1 MNRLE
6 EFINNL
12 EDDGNEILRLQH
24 AYRVNGNLDIYRR
37 AYTLFLKSKN
47 EYLKFN
53 TEEEMISSVK
63 AIITDLPRVQN
74 FKQLKN
80 GMGYREFKMKKY
92 SIKDSSHAEDYH
104 WSLDDKTGEDDMYF
118 VFHRDTAKIGRTKD
132 IKKRLS
138 QLKTA
143 LSHDYQVYLFKGK
156 GHMERKMHNV
166 FLEFRTSRE
175 WFKRDYRM
183 VRFAKKYG
191 VMLEDIK

>member
-12 EDDGNEILRLQH
+12 EDDGNEIVRLQH
-24 AYRVNGNLDIYRR
+24 AYRVNGSLDIYRR
-37 AYTLFLKSKN
+37 AYTLYIKQENK
-47 EYLKFN
+47 YLKYK
-53 TEEEMISSVK
+53 TEEEMISAVK
-63 AIITDLPRVQN
+63 SIITELPRVQN

-104 WSLDDKTGEDDMYF
+104 WKLDETTSEDHMYF
-118 VFHRDTAKIGRTKD
+118 IFHRDTAKIGRTKD
-132 IKKRLS
+132 IKKRIS

-143 LSHDYQVYLFKGK
+143 LSHDYEVFIFKGK
-156 GHMERKMHNV
+156 GHMEKKMHQV
-166 FLEFRTSRE
+166 FSDFRTSRE
-175 WFKRDYRM
+175 WFRRDYRM

-191 VMLEDIK
+191 VMFSESV